1 MIGGL
6 IKSNR
11 VAALAGAGFI
21 ASALAVSPAQAADL
35 GGDCCA
41 DLEERV
47 ATLEATTARKG
58 NRKVSLTISGW
69 VNSGIFIWDDGTD
82 SDAYVVSDNG
92 STLGSRF
99 TFAGTAK
106 INSRWSAGY
115 NITVEVQSG
124 DPFVGALLNEGN
136 SVANGASQTNDDN
149 ENFNLLYSY
158 MYVKSEELGTI
169 SIGLQSQATDNI
181 SIVDLSGTLFNTNN
195 VLFRGNNFATG
206 SGGTWG
212 NAVGC
217 TGIGTDCHGD
227 PLNVIKYDSPAIAG
241 FTLSASWGEDDF
253 YDVALKYAGQFGDFK
268 VAAAAGYSNWGQDDY
283 FRHIG
288 VTGVGESEV
297 FEAGGSVMHVPT
309 GIFISGTYSQ
319 QEADNSSGVQI
330 IDSDAWYIKA
340 GIKQKWNSLG
350 QTAIYGEFAEYNS
363 GAVDR
368 YGIGLHQWIDAASMQ
383 VYANWTHLEGQE
395 NIAGVLSE
403 GDELDTFT
411 VGGVIFF

>member
-69 VNSGIFIWDDGTD
+69 VNSGIFIWDDGVD

-92 STLGSRF
+92 ATLGSRF
-99 TFAGTAK
+99 TFSGAAK

-115 NITVEVQSG
+115 NITIEAQSG
-124 DPFVGALLNEGN
+124 DPFLGDTLSAGVGTP
-136 SVANGASQTNDDN
+136 VASQNNDDST
-149 ENFNLLYSY
+149 NLAILYSY
-158 MYVKSEELGTI
+158 MYIKSEELGTI
-169 SIGLQSQATDNI
+169 SIGKQSQATDNI

-195 VLFRGNNFATG
+195 VLFRGNNFNIRNSAG
-206 SGGTWG
+206 ANIGAWGTQI
-212 NAVGC
+212 GC

-227 PLNVIKYDSPAIAG
+227 PLNVIKYDSPTVGG
-241 FTLSASWGEDDF
+241 FTVSASWGEDDF
-253 YDVALKYAGQFGDFK
+253 WDVALKYAGQFGDFK
-268 VAAAAGYSNWGQDDY
+268 VAAAAGYSKWGQDDY

-309 GIFISGTYSQ
+309 GIFVAGTYSQ
-319 QEADNSSGVQI
+319 QEADNSVGVQI
-330 IDSDAWYIKA
+330 IDSDAWYVKA

-350 QTAIYGEFAEYNS
+350 QTAIYGEYADYND
-363 GAVDR
+363 GTVDR
-368 YGIGLHQWIDAASMQ
+368 YGVGIHQWIDAASMQ
-383 VYANWTHLEGQE
+383 VYANWTHLED
-395 NIAGVLSE
+395 NVLVDAEDFDS
-403 GDELDTFT
+403 FT
-411 VGGVIFF
+411 LGAVIFF

>member
-69 VNSGIFIWDDGTD
+69 VNTGILAWDDGHD

-92 STLGSRF
+92 TTLGSRF
-99 TFAGTAK
+99 TFAGAAK

-115 NITVEVQSG
+115 NITIEAQSA
-124 DPFVGALLNEGN
+124 DPFLGNAL
-136 SVANGASQTNDDN
+136 NGGTAGVNQANDDN
-149 ENFNLLYSY
+149 TNLTIFYSY
-158 MYVKSEELGTI
+158 MYVKNEQLGTL
-169 SIGLQSQATDNI
+169 SIGKQSQATDNI

-195 VLFRGNNFATG
+195 VLFRGNNFDVRT
-206 SGGTWG
+206 STGGTSGVSWG
-212 NAVGC
+212 ALIGC
-217 TGIGTDCHGD
+217 TGIGTDCHGE
-227 PLNVIKYDSPAIAG
+227 PLNVIKYDTPTISG

-253 YDVALKYAGQFGDFK
+253 WDVALKYAGQFGDFK
-268 VAAAAGYSNWGQDDY
+268 VAAAAGYSVWGSNDY
-283 FRHIG
+283 FAHIG
-288 VTGVGESEV
+288 VNLDESRV
-297 FEAGGSVMHVPT
+297 FEAGASAMHVPT
-309 GIFISGTYSQ
+309 GLFIAATYSEQ
-319 QEADNSSGVQI
+319 VIENGGVDI
-330 IDSDAWYIKA
+330 VDADAWYVKA

-350 QTAIYGEFAEYNS
+350 QTAIYAEYGSYNNEL
-363 GAVDR
+363 VDR
-368 YGIGLHQWIDAASMQ
+368 YGVGVHQWIDAASMQ
-383 VYANWTHLEGQE
+383 VYANWTHLEVDDSSNALDG
-395 NIAGVLSE
+395 S
-403 GDELDTFT
+403 ELDTFT